1 MTNERFQKSNKKLK
15 SYVFKF
21 ECSQNWDDL
30 TETDDE
36 SVRYC
41 GNCQTDVFSV
51 QNDAELFSNAKKGR
65 CVYLPP
71 MRTAGI
77 PWMPNENE

>member
-1 MTNERFQKSNKKLK
+1 MNDEKNKQ
-15 SYVFKF
+15 YVFKF

-30 TETDDE
+30 AETSDE
-36 SVRYC
+36 KIRYC
-41 GNCQTDVFSV
+41 GQCGNDVFSV
-51 QNDAELFSNAKKGR
+51 QNGEELNSNAKKGR

-77 PWMPNENE
+77 PWMPDKAEKL